1 MSVPEL
7 RTGRL
12 LLRGWRQEDLDGW
25 AAVTADPEVMRWV
38 GSEQALDRA
47 EAWRDMALRAGHWA
61 LRGFGLW
68 AVVERESGELV
79 ARIGLQE
86 PEGWPGIELAWL
98 VARSRWGRGYAPE
111 AGRASLDW
119 ARDELGLDHVI
130 SLIADDNPRSA
141 RVAEKLGM
149 SQEGRALVHGVH
161 DVRVFGLDL

>member
-1 MSVPEL
+1 
-7 RTGRL
+7 
-12 LLRGWRQEDLDGW
+12 
-25 AAVTADPEVMRWV
+25 
-38 GSEQALDRA
+38 
-47 EAWRDMALRAGHWA
+47 MASGI
-61 LRGFGLW
+61 W

-79 ARIGLQE
+79 GRVGLQE
-86 PEGWPGIELAWL
+86 PEGWPGVELAWL

-119 ARDELGLDHVI
+119 ARDELGIDHVI

-149 SQEGRALVHGVH
+149 RLEGRALVHGVH